1 MSDTKAQTIQSE
13 AILEKQL
20 IDQLLAEGYTRAI
33 IPDEDALLA
42 NFRIQFEKHNKVT
55 LTDEEF
61 NRLLIFMN
69 GGNIFDKAKRLRD
82 KYELKRDEGVLFLEF
97 FNKKDWCLN
106 SFQVANQITLKG
118 KYTNRYDVTLLI
130 NGLPLVQIELKRR
143 GIELKEAFNQTIRY
157 HRHSFHGLFRYIQMF
172 VISNGVNTRYYA
184 NNPSLNYEFT
194 FTWSDAKNNRINDL
208 KHFASVFLEKC
219 HIGRMIA
226 KYIVL
231 HESNKCLMV
240 LRPYQFYAVESL
252 IVRAL
257 NTNQNGYIWHT
268 TGSGKTLTSFK
279 TSQILAE
286 QPEIDKVIFVVDRCD
301 LDHQTKDEFNA
312 FCPGAV
318 DGTDNTSALVKQLND
333 HKKLLITTIQKL
345 NKAVTVDRFTHRIKE
360 LQGKKVILIF
370 DECHRSQFGDMH
382 TNITGFFKNIQS
394 FGFTGTPILAEN
406 ANNNRTTKDIF
417 GECLHKYLIKDA
429 IDDENVLG
437 FYVDYMGKFKKR
449 NPLDINVEDIDRK
462 EVMDS
467 PKRLSKIVDFI
478 IANHNDKTYNRD
490 FNAIFAVSSIQVLI
504 KYYEL
509 FKQRDHSLKIATI
522 FSYGA
527 NADSDFTDPLD
538 AKPEEAVHAREKLD
552 QFIKDYNAHFGTD
565 YNTDTFDSYY
575 IDVAKRVK
583 KRDIDILLV
592 VGMFLTGFD
601 SKTLNTLY
609 VDKNLKY
616 HGLVQAF
623 SRTNR
628 IYDRRKR
635 HGNIVCFRNLKE
647 ETDKALRLY
656 SNAEALETV
665 IMRPYDELAKEF
677 NEKALKLL
685 AFVEDPQKVDQLQG
699 EDAKLQ
705 FVQLFRDLL
714 RLNSRISTYSEF
726 SFDDLAIDPQEFE
739 DYKSKY
745 LDIYSDISTARD
757 EKEKTSILDDVDFEL
772 ELIRR
777 DKINVDYIIELL
789 KSLDTK
795 AKSYRK
801 DKENIIDIMNATPEL
816 KSKVKLIE
824 QFINEFVEQ
833 RHPMVPDS
841 PITDEDISDFFSQ
854 KRAMEL
860 NALASVTSATP
871 NEVVKYYEDFEYS
884 GHFNDD
890 ILRSAFADKPGLIE
904 RRKRINHIKAQIKAI
919 IQNFTWSA

>member
-1 MSDTKAQTIQSE
+1 MSDIKAQTIQSE

-20 IDQLLAEGYTRAI
+20 IDQLVAEGYSRAI
-33 IPDEDALLA
+33 IPDEDALLV
-42 NFRIQFEKHNKVT
+42 NFRQQFQKHNKIT

-61 NRLLIFMN
+61 NRLLIFMD

-82 KYELKRDEGVLFLEF
+82 KYELKRDDGVHFLEF

-106 SFQVANQITLKG
+106 TFQVANQITLKG

-157 HRHSFHGLFRYIQMF
+157 HRHSYHGLFRYIQMF

-231 HESNKCLMV
+231 HESDKCLMV

-286 QPEIDKVIFVVDRCD
+286 HPEIDKVIFVVDRSD
-301 LDHQTKDEFNA
+301 LDYQTTKEFNA

-345 NKAVTVDRFTHRIKE
+345 NKAVTVDRFNHRIKDV
-360 LQGKKVILIF
+360 QGKKVILIF

-382 TNITGFFKNIQS
+382 SSITSFFKNIQS

-417 GECLHKYLIKDA
+417 GECLHKYLVKDA

-437 FYVDYMGKFKKR
+437 FYVDYMGRFKKR
-449 NPLDINVEDIDRK
+449 NPIDIDVEAIDTQ
-462 EVMDS
+462 EVMESED
-467 PKRLSKIVDFI
+467 RLSKIVDFI
-478 IANHNDKTYNRD
+478 IANHAAKSFYGT
-490 FNAIFAVSSIQVLI
+490 FNAIFAVSSIPILI
-504 KYYEL
+504 RYYNL
-509 FKQRDHSLKIATI
+509 FKERNHSLKVVGI
-522 FSYGA
+522 FTYGA
-527 NADSDFTDPLD
+527 NEDPGMLESVAAEPMPMYHSRDWLD
-538 AKPEEAVHAREKLD
+538 TMMA
-552 QFIKDYNAHFGTD
+552 DYNALFGTD
-565 YNTDTFDSYY
+565 YTTNTFDSYY
-575 IDVAKRVK
+575 VDVAKRVK
-583 KRDIDILLV
+583 NRDIDILIV

-628 IYDRRKR
+628 VYDSRKK

-656 SNAEALETV
+656 SNADALETV
-665 IMRPYDELAKEF
+665 IMRPYDELTKEF
-677 NEKALKLL
+677 NEKVIKLL
-685 AFVEDPQKVDQLQG
+685 TLVPTPKKVDNL
-699 EDAKLQ
+699 ESEKNKLE

-714 RLNSRISTYSEF
+714 RLNSRLTTYTEF
-726 SFDDLAIDPQEFE
+726 SFDDLSMSAQTFE
-739 DYKSKY
+739 DFKSKY
-745 LDIYSDISTARD
+745 LDIYSENSVNRD
-757 EKEKTSILDDVDFEL
+757 EKEKASILDDVDFEL

-777 DKINVDYIIELL
+777 DKINVDYILDLL

-824 QFINEFVEQ
+824 QFINEFVEK
-833 RHPMVPDS
+833 RHPMEPDS
-841 PITDEDISDFFSQ
+841 PITDEDISDFFAT

-871 NEVVKYYEDFEYS
+871 AEVIKYYQDFEYS

-890 ILRSAFADKPGLIE
+890 ILRSAFADKPGVIE
-904 RRKRINHIKAQIKAI
+904 RRRRITHIKDQIKSI
-919 IQNFTWSA
+919 IQKFTWSA

>member
-20 IDQLLAEGYTRAI
+20 IEQLVAEGYSRAI
-33 IPDEDALLA
+33 IPDEDALIA
-42 NFRIQFEKHNKVT
+42 NFRIQFQKHNKVT

-61 NRLLIFMN
+61 KRLLIFLD

-82 KYELKRDEGVLFLEF
+82 KYELKRDDGVHFLEF

-106 SFQVANQITLKG
+106 TFQVANQITLKG

-157 HRHSFHGLFRYIQMF
+157 HRHSYHGLFRYIQMF

-194 FTWSDAKNNRINDL
+194 FTWSDGKNNRINDL

-231 HESNKCLMV
+231 HESDKCLMV

-286 QPEIDKVIFVVDRCD
+286 QPEIDKVIFVVDRSD
-301 LDHQTKDEFNA
+301 LDYQTTKEFNA

-345 NKAVTVDRFTHRIKE
+345 NKAVTVDRFNLRIKNV
-360 LQGKKVILIF
+360 QGKKVILVF

-382 TNITGFFKNIQS
+382 NNITKFFNNIQS

-437 FYVDYMGKFKKR
+437 FYVDYLGRFKKR
-449 NPLDINVEDIDRK
+449 NPIDIDVEAIDTQ
-462 EVMDS
+462 EVMECED
-467 PKRLSKIVDFI
+467 RLAKIVDFI
-478 IANHNDKTYNRD
+478 IANHAAKTFD
-490 FNAIFAVSSIQVLI
+490 GTFNAIFAVSSIPTLI
-504 KYYEL
+504 RYYSL
-509 FKQRDHSLKIATI
+509 FKERSHSLKVAAI
-522 FSYGA
+522 FTYGA
-527 NADSDFTDPLD
+527 NEDPGMLESVAAEPMPMYHSRDWLD
-538 AKPEEAVHAREKLD
+538 TIMA
-552 QFIKDYNAHFGTD
+552 DYNANFGTD
-565 YNTDTFDSYY
+565 YTTNTFDTYY
-575 IDVAKRVK
+575 VDIAKRVK
-583 KRDIDILLV
+583 NRDIDILLV

-628 IYDRRKR
+628 VYDQKKK

-665 IMRPYDELAKEF
+665 IMRPYDELTKEF
-677 NEKALKLL
+677 NEKAIKLL
-685 AFVEDPQKVDQLQG
+685 SLVPTPNKVDVL
-699 EDAKLQ
+699 ESEAKKLE
-705 FVQLFRDLL
+705 FVKAFRELL
-714 RLNSRISTYSEF
+714 RLSSKLSTYTEF
-726 SFDDLAIDPQEFE
+726 SFEDLSIAPQTFE
-739 DYKSKY
+739 DFKSKY
-745 LDIYSDISTARD
+745 LDLYHENAVASEDKD
-757 EKEKTSILDDVDFEL
+757 KESILDDVDFEI

-795 AKSYRK
+795 SKSYKK
-801 DKENIIDIMNATPEL
+801 DKENIIDIMNGSPEL

-824 QFINEFVEQ
+824 QFINEFVEK
-833 RHPMVPDS
+833 RHPMAPDS
-841 PITDEDISDFFSQ
+841 SISDEDIAAYFAQMRD
-854 KRAMEL
+854 KEIW
-860 NALASVTSATP
+860 ALANVTSANP
-871 NEVVKYYEDFEYS
+871 DDVRKFFEDYDYS
-884 GHFNDD
+884 GHFTDALLKD
-890 ILRSAFADKPGLIE
+890 AFTDKPKFLE
-904 RRKRINHIKAQIKAI
+904 RKNRITHIKDRLKAI
-919 IQNFTWSA
+919 IEKFTWAA